1 MLRLVAPAAPTVRR
15 DTIDGFYAL
24 ILAAGALEATF
35 VPQVGMVSASLR
47 HAGEELLARPAG
59 LPDYAADG
67 TVLGIPFLHPWA
79 NRLSAE
85 RYQAAGQ
92 TVRLPAGLPREEHGL
107 AIHGLRPA
115 AWAARSAGACGDRAT
130 LDAELDFDGHAA
142 FPFPHRIEQRV
153 TLDPAALRIDT
164 TLRATR
170 GVPVP
175 VAFGFHPYLALP
187 GDERGEW
194 SLTLPTRRRLLA
206 DARLIPTGE
215 GVVEYAERRPLAD
228 RTFDDGYDEL
238 GERPFFTVAGGG
250 RAVTVTF
257 LAGYPVAQ
265 VFAPAGGDYV
275 CFEPMTAPTNALV
288 TGRGLRLVA
297 PGATFTAAFEI
308 RVEETS

>member
-1 MLRLVAPAAPTVRR
+1 MPRLVAPAAPSVRR
-15 DTIDGFYAL
+15 DTVDGFAAVT
-24 ILAAGALEATF
+24 LAAGALETTF
-35 VPQVGMVSASLR
+35 VPQVGLVGASLR
-47 HAGEELLARPAG
+47 PAGKELLARPAG

-92 TVRLPAGLPREEHGL
+92 TVPLPAGLPREEHGL

-115 AWAARSAGACGDRAT
+115 AWTARRAGARGDRAT
-130 LDAELDFDGHAA
+130 LDAELDFGGHAA

-153 TLDPAALRIDT
+153 TLDPTALRIDT

-194 SLTLPTRRRLLA
+194 SLTLPPRRRLLA
-206 DARLIPTGE
+206 DPRLIPTGAG
-215 GVVEYAERRPLAD
+215 GVGAAERPPPAAPPSAARW
-228 RTFDDGYDEL
+228 RTACS
-238 GERPFFTVAGGG
+238 T
-250 RAVTVTF
+250 TVTTSSASARSSPWPAA
-257 LAGYPVAQ
+257 AGPS
-265 VFAPAGGDYV
+265 PS
-275 CFEPMTAPTNALV
+275 PSW
-288 TGRGLRLVA
+288 RG
-297 PGATFTAAFEI
+297 I
-308 RVEETS
+308 RWPRSSLPR